1 MQLRVFEAEIMLL
14 RKEIEQAELV
24 PCETGE
30 QERRKKKV
38 AADLAKN
45 ALN

>member
-1 MQLRVFEAEIMLL
+1 MRLRVFDAEIMLL
-14 RKEIEQAELV
+14 RQIEQAEPV
-24 PCETGE
+24 SCKTGE